1 MTDQRSPAA
10 AWEQALRELPLT
22 GSGYGP
28 PQLDGAEDAD
38 VRYRVEDTALGPMVL
53 AGRRDGVLVG
63 CAFALG
69 AGGENQVSQVLHR
82 VAASVSPRVLRGPG
96 GAAGRVVDEARRQL
110 EQYLAG
116 RLRTFDL
123 PLDPALATPFQRS
136 VLERLPEVG
145 YGHRISYG
153 ELAARL
159 GRPSAARAVGTA
171 LGGNPLC
178 VVLPCHR
185 VVGASGALTGYA
197 GGLEAK
203 QILLDLESAKSV

>member
-1 MTDQRSPAA
+1 
-10 AWEQALRELPLT
+10 
-22 GSGYGP
+22 
-28 PQLDGAEDAD
+28 
-38 VRYRVEDTALGPMVL
+38 
-53 AGRRDGVLVG
+53 
-63 CAFALG
+63 
-69 AGGENQVSQVLHR
+69 
-82 VAASVSPRVLRGPG
+82 
-96 GAAGRVVDEARRQL
+96 VDEARRQL